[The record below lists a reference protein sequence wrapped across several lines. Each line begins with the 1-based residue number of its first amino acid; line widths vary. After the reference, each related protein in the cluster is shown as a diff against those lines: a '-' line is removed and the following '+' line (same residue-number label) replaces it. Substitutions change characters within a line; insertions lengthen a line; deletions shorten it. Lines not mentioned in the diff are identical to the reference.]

1 MATKRSPAPI
11 ISIERIER
19 QILLIRGEKVI
30 LDSELAEMYGV
41 TTKSLNQAVK
51 RNLDRFPGDFMFQLS
66 ETEVASLRSQ
76 FVTSNARGGRR

>member
-11 ISIERIER
+11 IPIERIER
-19 QILLIRGEKVI
+19 RILLIRGEKVI

-51 RNLDRFPGDFMFQLS
+51 RNRFPGDFMFQLS